1 MTVLRRIR
9 HVGQA
14 IVDVEEGVP
23 TKVELL
29 SRVDGVEASKLE
41 EFFESLTPKES
52 LDVVLKQFELAT
64 SFYGT
69 WGVPCSINVDNKILL
84 NESTRAELL
93 ERLTDNK
100 TPVTFEFTEIFPM
113 PPAQMVNPIFGA
125 LRDCSVEVALDDFGT
140 GFNGMSLFVDYDF
153 DVVKVDRVL
162 ISDIASRTKKAKVLG
177 LICDM
182 IKSLGKSHVVE
193 GLDDEA
199 SLCATGTAR
208 EHAFCNY
215 TIVSEADFE
224 VLDATLDPRFA
235 DNPLVTGAPH
245 IVYYCGVPI
254 TAKSRRL
261 GALCILD
268 TEARP
273 ALTHVQRRILSAMA
287 EQVGR
292 EIENRRVIRQALASL
307 ATSLDL
313 QMLQ

>member
-1 MTVLRRIR
+1 MTYPIPVDEQSRLAVL
-9 HVGQA
+9 
-14 IVDVEEGVP
+14 
-23 TKVELL
+23 
-29 SRVDGVEASKLE
+29 
-41 EFFESLTPKES
+41 
-52 LDVVLKQFELAT
+52 
-64 SFYGT
+64 
-69 WGVPCSINVDNKILL
+69 
-84 NESTRAELL
+84 AELTIL
-93 ERLTDNK
+93 DTSAERPFDLI
-100 TPVTFEFTEIFPM
+100 TEM
-113 PPAQMVNPIFGA
+113 ARDVFGA
-125 LRDCSVEVALDDFGT
+125 PMVAISLVAKDRQWFKSEVG
-140 GFNGMSLFVDYDF
+140 
-153 DVVKVDRVL
+153 
-162 ISDIASRTKKAKVLG
+162 I
-177 LICDM
+177 
-182 IKSLGKSHVVE
+182 
-193 GLDDEA
+193 
-199 SLCATGTAR
+199 CATGTAR